1 MASSQNVELEA
12 AKFLHKLIQ
21 ESRDEPAKLATK
33 LYVILQHMKSSGKEH
48 SMPYQVIS
56 RAMET
61 VINQHGLDIEA
72 LRASRLP
79 LTGGTQMG
87 DSSTAQYAV
96 AGSSSVAGAA
106 KDSKM
111 DISGSEMTKSGPL
124 ASSKPPVGPSS
135 TDHDYYPGST
145 THRSGQSFDQES
157 PSSLDS
163 RSANSQSQE
172 KHDSVNWDKQLNDKD
187 GKKGSKKRK
196 KVDTSVLEP
205 SSDNTHQLDTRS
217 SLVNPRNVKT
227 NRVESPAYLVKGG
240 NIDQTK
246 YGLTKAA
253 EKLIDPQ
260 SYSVSRGDGIS
271 TSSEKVMECE
281 LPMSSTSS
289 VDATKMIQ
297 GAWRN
302 NAPEMNMIRNPV
314 SREAGKLP
322 VSQVPTSSQSRLPF
336 KEQQLKQLR
345 AQCLVFLAFR
355 NGLMPKKLHL
365 EIALGNNFPKEEGL
379 RKDVDPRGIA
389 QSFNEARSTTEVM
402 MASGKLDAAR
412 ETGIVAPGAI
422 SAGRI
427 YEADSM
433 KEVDNREV
441 EDKKGAPSDYF
452 VQAEA
457 RKPEAE
463 VMREKAISQTCLS
476 SASHPSDFSGAR
488 GVLTVNN
495 PVEDLENSN
504 LQATAAVGM
513 SKPLNPETV
522 SWTGIGST
530 NELSRGSLP
539 AFAGQ
544 HELVVDRKNDV
555 SAQLHTV
562 RNNSGLGSQYIDS
575 QSSFSMGER
584 WKPISGAYDQ
594 YHAAM
599 PSRDASMISNLASH
613 DDMNVPESE
622 SRCNT
627 EVQKVLSIDGGK
639 NSSLNSMEQEDDGK
653 LVPSDLSKSP
663 KYTMS
668 EKWIMDRQR
677 KKLLNEQ
684 NWLLKQQKTERRIGT
699 CFDKLKN
706 TVSSSEDISAKTRSV
721 IELKK
726 LQLLQLQ
733 RRLRNDFLNDFFKP
747 ISNEMDRL
755 KSFKKYKH
763 GRRIKQLEKY
773 EQRMKEERQ
782 KRIRERQKEFFG
794 EIEVH
799 KERLDDT
806 FKVKR
811 ERWKGFNKY
820 AKEFHKRKERIHR
833 EKIDRIQR
841 EKINLLKIND
851 VEGYL
856 RMVQDAKSD
865 RVKQLLK
872 ETEKYLQKLGSK
884 LQVAKSMATR
894 FEDDMDDGGD
904 VNVAEKSE
912 VAIENEDESDQAKH
926 YLESNEKYYLMAHS
940 VKESIAEQPTCLQG
954 GKLREYQMNGLR
966 WLVSLYN
973 NHLNGILAD
982 EMGLGK
988 TVQVISLICYL
999 METKN
1004 DRGPFL
1010 VVVPSSVLPGWESEI
1025 NFWAPSILKI
1035 VYSGPP
1041 EERRRLFKERIVHQK
1056 FNVLLTTYEYLM
1068 NKHDRPK
1075 LSKIHWHYIII
1086 DEGHRIKNASCKLNA
1101 DLKHYKSSHRLLL
1114 TGTPLQNNLE
1124 ELWALLNF
1132 LLPNIFNSSEDF
1144 SQWFNK
1150 PFESNG
1156 DNSADEAL
1164 LSEEENL
1171 LIINRL
1177 HQVLR
1182 PFVLRRLKHKV
1193 ENELPEKIE
1202 RLVRC
1207 EASAYQ
1213 KLLMRRVEENL
1224 GSIGSTKVRSV
1235 HNSVMELRNICNH
1248 PYLSQL
1254 HAEEV
1259 DNLIPKHYLPPIIR
1273 LCGKL
1278 EMLDRILPKLKAT
1291 DHRVLFF
1298 STMTRLLDV
1307 MEEYLHW
1314 KQYRYLRL
1322 DGHTSGGDRGALIES
1337 FNQQNSPYFIFL
1349 LSIRAG
1355 GVGVNLQAA
1364 DTVIIFDTDWNPQ
1377 VDLQAQARAHR
1388 IGQKRDVLVLRFETV
1403 QTVEEQVRAAAEH
1416 KLGVAN
1422 QSITAGFFD
1431 NNTSAEDRREYLESL
1446 LRECKKEE
1454 AAPVLDDDALNDLLA
1469 RSESEIDVFETVD
1482 KERREYEMATWKKLV
1497 PGHGSSDP
1505 VSSMPSRLVTYDD
1518 LKVFYETMKITEGV
1532 TKAGE
1537 VAHVG
1542 VKRKSDPGSLDT
1554 IHYGRG
1560 KRAREVRSYEE
1571 QWTEEEFEKM
1581 CKVDSPESP
1590 RSKESVAGEPSGSI
1604 SGSVVAAVL
1613 KTEVSASS
1621 PLPPIQPMPQHQTP
1635 PSKRGRGRPK
1645 RLGADKLPAPVVPP
1659 SLSITAKVET
1669 GLEGETISSI
1679 SKTGSLDSLPSQG
1692 MIDQHASGAA
1702 PSSQLTTS
1710 VPCMIPASE
1719 SAPACSPAPVQV
1731 KGHGRK
1737 TQTGQEAPRRR
1748 GKKQGLVPP
1757 PVSGS
1762 LSSSTNPVAGQ
1773 VNVANDIVSN
1783 ASATQLPTHLPGS
1796 APSKPV
1802 TGPNDQPTIGV
1813 SSNLEPSPALPS
1825 VDSISQFAPHSNSQP
1840 RGQNRKTQNAAGA
1853 PRRRGKKQAAAT
1865 PALPNTVAGSSLSSN
1880 EAAVDSSKKAAVVT
1894 TTKEDTVSQV
1904 TNIISEELTQK
1915 PDGITIQDVESTKPT
1930 NNSNQGKETVSL
1942 STSGSTVGPQ
1952 GSTEQNQNTDSR
1964 GISNMTK
1971 EASSGDCTVKASP
1984 SEHLSGAGAAQDATV
1999 RKNSVNETLKSHSLL
2014 DTPHPVTST
2023 PETAVPTCSPPA
2035 VCLPSSVA
2043 VEMSPKTIID
2053 VAPEAVSSSQPI
2065 HSLPSVASTLQS
2077 PSQCPPPGHVQP
2089 KRQGRKTA
2097 KNKEEP
2103 PRRRGRKSAS
2113 FTPVILEDLAS
2124 NEAKGLN
2131 VHVQPGQLGDSS
2143 VKDTCLKG
2151 KTGTENQVSTNVQS
2165 VAGVAQIIETVHSP
2179 GPKRKEQA
2187 PKSSQHK
2194 QLLTSSTKID
2204 VTGALDRTSVSG
2216 RYQTAN
2222 VNDVARVMKEVF
2234 SGTCLPKAKVGE
2246 SSGKENK
2253 DAPAPPLLSNPSVEV
2268 IKNDKSEATL
2278 ATVSNSNI
2286 PVEAHEKESLVTT
2299 SEIRPDFANAPEECN
2314 ILKIN
2319 DGNSESTKAN
2329 VIDKLVESRETSA
2342 RCSTVV
2348 GGSGIS
2354 SCFNDADHNPLD
2366 ASPISSS
2373 LGDSSASKALKV
2385 MDDVSPNETNPVGE
2399 VPSSLNDGENHPAS
2413 SLPVP
2418 SDSSHTNMITAPCTT
2433 QMDIKN
2439 MPELSL
2445 EESPA
2450 ATTVDNT
2457 RENAEISVNQPD
2469 HRELSSDI
2477 RLKTLDKD
2485 IIPFVDCPSEA
2496 SSDVTKKTLDDE
2508 KIPSVKGFSEPSEFD
2523 DTSLECPAKSRIDC
2537 SPEKMGTGSGKDDNP
2552 KCSAEVAVELIE
2564 ASNNAVL
2571 DLTAVETLRARS
2583 PGQDCPS
2590 LSPDTV
2596 NEMVS
2601 VCEADKMEVD
2611 LRPVVV
2617 VETSTENPSQDCSYI
2632 PPVVTGDSSLNE
2644 SVPDMEESR
2653 PGSQENS
2660 GSQSLSIRHENCDH
2674 SGVTI
2679 FKESSGAHMSGAELE
2694 VQGRLSVTTMDIE
2707 SKHNDI
2713 LLQKSFLGRSSGCLD
2728 HSNTGAP
2735 DIVEQTS
2742 ANKLELASEELPH
2755 FPTSD
2760 DGIVEVHE
2768 VSAGKPEDSDIAK
2781 SDRGSSP
2788 EFDPKTDVEDQKAP
2802 ELNDSSNCMPEGNLN
2817 VPDNVE
2823 NKVEDNVQSV
2833 NPVDVPEPIPL
2844 IQDSEANKTDNHGTF
2859 LMDMDISRNDDLDE
2873 SDGGGLIP
2881 AGISPSTTEREN
2893 ESKSSDAVVQMDV
2906 SDGERV
2912 LEDTTDNMVVP
2923 SPSVQGEE
2931 ENCSLTSV
2939 VNQVDGLGN
2948 LEETENIGVDANLPV
2963 ITSQDDVMI
2972 SANLV
2977 QESIALQGGKI
2988 DGSGEINRGSPIE
3001 KRQSDH
3007 QVEDVPVDHMEEDKS
3022 GNLAEPLSS
3031 SQVEETNLMLP
3042 NTTLDNSGDQTNVP
3056 VSSST
3061 VTDTENIGSS
3071 KDDLYDC
3078 TVADSV
3084 KALDDSEQLQ
3094 NKLSEVSVV
3103 LASSNRNEDSTP
3115 RDPISSPIS
3124 LEGPPSDHQMSSD
3137 HMVATQD
3144 NIVLSENMSSV
3155 ALAEE
3160 DKRQTSSEKTFS
3172 DSAEPLED
3180 CEDSDNRNDKLD
3192 GAHVIKEQLLSITEN
3207 LVSIDLSDHLIVSK
3221 KEALAGDQINVP
3233 QTGESVPVNAV
3244 DTLNQPPPPTT
3255 IEDEKFEAAFDSGRI
3270 PSPPPLKDVKGFQ
3283 AETDSMNS
3291 SQPDRISEENMSGE
3305 TILPS
3310 SPLLEVGEAIVQP
3323 GVQVQIDQTDASEVG
3338 EFSLKRAVTEA
3349 ASPPT
3354 SLPEEDK
3361 SLERTPV
3368 SSLADS
3374 AIAVAETVVCD
3385 EADVSTE
3392 NGSCLPAG
3400 ASSVVQYPADSIADV
3415 EMAMSD
3421 QADVPP
3427 VCDTVLSSADSATAV
3442 EMDICDQVD
3451 VPPVCDEVKGSEDT
3465 AAVCDQVDAPRVC
3478 EAVKGSEDTA
3488 AICDQVDAPRVCDMA
3503 KGSEDTAAICD
3514 QVDAPRVCD
3523 AEKGSEDTAAICDQV
3538 DVPQVFDAVK
3548 SSADTAP
3555 ICDQVDSSSPA
3566 SELAKDPADSATACD
3581 QVDVPPTFNTVQAPT
3596 DSTIAVAETAICDQ
3610 VDVPPTFDTV
3620 QTPTDSTIAVAETAI
3635 RDQVDVPPT
3644 FDTVQTPTDST
3655 IAVAETAIHDQV
3667 DVPPTFD
3674 TVQTPTDS
3682 AIAVAEPTIC
3692 DQVDVPPVHDSV
3704 PENKSANLDLPPGCS
3719 AAEDESGERSPE
3731 ETPVI
3736 KNSVES
3742 PKQSE

>member
-1 MASSQNVELEA
+1 MGFRDLYQIFQKYAIGGDYS
-12 AKFLHKLIQ
+12 HKYFGPLCA
-21 ESRDEPAKLATK
+21 EK
-33 LYVILQHMKSSGKEH
+33 ILVH
-48 SMPYQVIS
+48 SYLCIMQLSITS
-56 RAMET
+56 MAMET

-87 DSSTAQYAV
+87 DSSTAQY

-302 NAPEMNMIRNPV
+302 NAPEMNMIHNPV

-355 NGLMPKKLHL
+355 LPILLNLQIQNGLMPKKLHL
-365 EIALGNNFPKEEGL
+365 EIALGNNFPKE
-379 RKDVDPRGIA
+379 A
-389 QSFNEARSTTEVM
+389 
-402 MASGKLDAAR
+402 
-412 ETGIVAPGAI
+412 
-422 SAGRI
+422 
-427 YEADSM
+427 
-433 KEVDNREV
+433 
-441 EDKKGAPSDYF
+441 
-452 VQAEA
+452 
-457 RKPEAE
+457 
-463 VMREKAISQTCLS
+463 C
-476 SASHPSDFSGAR
+476 
-488 GVLTVNN
+488 
-495 PVEDLENSN
+495 
-504 LQATAAVGM
+504 
-513 SKPLNPETV
+513 PETV

-653 LVPSDLSKSP
+653 LVPSDLPKSP

-699 CFDKLKN
+699 CFDKLKWCWHYKASDALLQLIDGPQSKVLN

-894 FEDDMDDGGD
+894 FENDMDDGGD

-912 VAIENEDESDQAKH
+912 VAIENEDESDQAKASGSLLTFLH
-926 YLESNEKYYLMAHS
+926 H

-988 TVQVISLICYL
+988 TVQGKFQVISLICYL

-1182 PFVLRRLKHKV
+1182 PFVLRRLKHKIIRILLISNSTLTSMEDFQRIVSLV

-1224 GSIGSTKVRSV
+1224 GSIGSTK
-1235 HNSVMELRNICNH
+1235 
-1248 PYLSQL
+1248 
-1254 HAEEV
+1254 V

-1377 VDLQAQARAHR
+1377 AYMNDSHDIYVDLQAQARAHR

-1422 QSITAGFFD
+1422 QSITAAD
-1431 NNTSAEDRREYLESL
+1431 YVTPQREIRIVL
-1446 LRECKKEE
+1446 LVH
-1454 AAPVLDDDALNDLLA
+1454 AMV
-1469 RSESEIDVFETVD
+1469 SESEIDVFETVD

-1645 RLGADKLPAPVVPP
+1645 RSGADKLPAPVVPP

-1692 MIDQHASGAA
+1692 MTDQHASGAA

-1762 LSSSTNPVAGQ
+1762 ISSSTNSVAGQ

-1865 PALPNTVAGSSLSSN
+1865 PALPNTVTGSSLSSN
-1880 EAAVDSSKKAAVVT
+1880 EAAVHSSSKKAAVVT

-2131 VHVQPGQLGDSS
+2131 VHVQPGKLGDSS

-2165 VAGVAQIIETVHSP
+2165 VAGVAQIIETVDSP

-2204 VTGALDRTSVSG
+2204 ATGALDRTSVSG

-2268 IKNDKSEATL
+2268 IKNDTSEATL

-2329 VIDKLVESRETSA
+2329 VVDKLVESRETSA
-2342 RCSTVV
+2342 RCSTVVSDVRSMSPCLLSTDQNKNNICQRSSLDEGSLVSSGDSV

-2413 SLPVP
+2413 SLTIP

-2564 ASNNAVL
+2564 VSNNAVL

-2596 NEMVS
+2596 NEMVP

-2660 GSQSLSIRHENCDH
+2660 GSQSLSSRHENCDH

-2694 VQGRLSVTTMDIE
+2694 VQGHLSVTTMDIE
-2707 SKHNDI
+2707 SKHNEVNDIAPVLEQTDAATKQDVDI
-2713 LLQKSFLGRSSGCLD
+2713 LLGRSSGCLD

-2760 DGIVEVHE
+2760 DGIVQVHE

-2844 IQDSEANKTDNHGTF
+2844 IQDSEANKTNNHGTF

-2912 LEDTTDNMVVP
+2912 LEDTTDDMVVP

-2977 QESIALQGGKI
+2977 QESIALQEGKI

-3007 QVEDVPVDHMEEDKS
+3007 QVEDVLVDHMEEDKS

-3078 TVADSV
+3078 TVTDSV

-3094 NKLSEVSVV
+3094 NKLSDVSVV

-3144 NIVLSENMSSV
+3144 NIVLSENISSV

-3192 GAHVIKEQLLSITEN
+3192 GAHVNKEQLLSITEN

-3255 IEDEKFEAAFDSGRI
+3255 MEDEKFEAAFDSGGI
-3270 PSPPPLKDVKGFQ
+3270 PSQPPLKDVKGFQ
-3283 AETDSMNS
+3283 AEPDSMNS

-3338 EFSLKRAVTEA
+3338 ESSLKRAVTEV
-3349 ASPPT
+3349 ASPPS

-3427 VCDTVLSSADSATAV
+3427 VCDTVLRSADSATAL

-3451 VPPVCDEVKGSEDT
+3451 VSPVCDEVKGSEDT

-3488 AICDQVDAPRVCDMA
+3488 AICDQVDAPQVCDMA

-3523 AEKGSEDTAAICDQV
+3523 AVKGSEDTAAICDQV
-3538 DVPQVFDAVK
+3538 DVPQVCDAVK

-3610 VDVPPTFDTV
+3610 VDVPPTFGTV
-3620 QTPTDSTIAVAETAI
+3620 QAPTDSTIAVAETAI